1 MFEKAQVPVLGMI
14 QNMAHWQC
22 PGCGRKDYIFG
33 DGGAAREAK
42 KRGIELLGEIP
53 LSMAVRTGSDSGTP
67 IVVAEPQSEQAKT
80 YRAIAKRLIEVA
92 DLRREES
99 E

>member
-1 MFEKAQVPVLGMI
+1 MV

-33 DGGAAREAK
+33 DGGAASEAE
-42 KRGIELLGEIP
+42 KRGIDLLGEIP
-53 LSMAVRTGSDSGTP
+53 LSMAVRTGSDSGAP
-67 IVVAEPQSEQAKT
+67 VVVAEPQSGQAKT
-80 YRAIAKRLIEVA
+80 YRAIANRLIELA
-92 DLRREES
+92 DLRYEES